1 MTGSKGDAQAAATDG
16 AAGGASSA
24 PGGSAPGG
32 GAAGDTTG
40 AAAGHATGSP
50 FTGGTTEATTGATSA
65 ATGGAAGGAPRASD
79 CVFCAAVESEHAP
92 LVLHRGVT
100 TFVILNLYPYNN
112 GHVMVVP
119 RRHIA
124 GLSHAT
130 PEELHEMMALT
141 RDSEIVLLEAYAPHG
156 LNVGMNLGKAA
167 GAGVADHMHIHLV
180 PRWNGDTNF
189 MTVVGEVRVL
199 PETLDQTAARLRP
212 LFARVAGEAAAQAP
226 SHP

>member
-16 AAGGASSA
+16 SAGGAASA
-24 PGGSAPGG
+24 PAGNEGGSAA
-32 GAAGDTTG
+32 GATAGI
-40 AAAGHATGSP
+40 ATGSP
-50 FTGGTTEATTGATSA
+50 SAGGTTEATSGAITGPTGA
-65 ATGGAAGGAPRASD
+65 ATLGAAGDAPRVSA
-79 CVFCAAVESEHAP
+79 CVFCAALESEEAP
-92 LVLHRGVT
+92 LVLYRGAT

-141 RDSEIVLLEAYAPHG
+141 RASEIVLLEAYAPHG

-167 GAGVADHMHIHLV
+167 GAGVADHMHIHVV

-212 LFARVAGEAAAQAP
+212 LFARIAGEAAAQAP
-226 SHP
+226 SPS